1 MFMLFKQ
8 NVKQV
13 NRGYSSLP
21 DETSSPQLVESSG
34 SLLAHFSPFQKSSFR
49 LFQAP
54 M

>member
-8 NVKQV
+8 NIKQV

-21 DETSSPQLVESSG
+21 GETSSPQLAMSPG
-34 SLLAHFSPFQKSSFR
+34 SLLAHFSLFQKSSFKP
-49 LFQAP
+49 FQDP